1 MFSLFKYTAIE
12 PQLLQIGTGWGE
24 VTEAL
29 RERGANPHMTVL
41 DDAQKYSVTQNNIRM
56 IDKQNIPVT
65 RNITDAFKVGY
76 EIDIFDPFIIS
87 DDKKK
92 KKMVKEEDN
101 NNDVTNYFLISSD
114 LPFPLSAISYSPVH
128 IVQPQKQYEFE
139 LVAFL
144 ANNNNIDP
152 GTRPVFEEPKEN
164 AIREIPTETGTIEL
178 TFPSDVVVDDIVTAD
193 DDIVV
198 DVVSIYDDVVVHDD
212 VVLADDDNIDHVS
225 VYNTIQSDDVDYAKI
240 CRPKK
245 SQGCMMRNMNI
256 SMCK

>member
-1 MFSLFKYTAIE
+1 LFSLFKYTAIE

-56 IDKQNIPVT
+56 IEKQNIPVT
-65 RNITDAFKVGY
+65 RNIADAFKVGY
-76 EIDIFDPFIIS
+76 EINIFDPFIIS
-87 DDKKK
+87 EDKKK

-101 NNDVTNYFLISSD
+101 NNVTNYFWISSD
-114 LPFPLSAISYSPVH
+114 FPFPLSAISYSPVH
-128 IVQPQKQYEFE
+128 TVQPQKQYEFE

-144 ANNNNIDP
+144 ANNNNIDL
-152 GTRPVFEEPKEN
+152 GTRHVFEESKEN
-164 AIREIPTETGTIEL
+164 AIREIPTETGIIEL
-178 TFPSDVVVDDIVTAD
+178 TFPDVVVTSDE
-193 DDIVV
+193 DIVV

-212 VVLADDDNIDHVS
+212 VVLSDDNIDHVS

>member
-56 IDKQNIPVT
+56 IEKQNIPVT
-65 RNITDAFKVGY
+65 RNIADAFKVGY
-76 EIDIFDPFIIS
+76 EINIFDPFIIS
-87 DDKKK
+87 EDKKK

-101 NNDVTNYFLISSD
+101 NNVTNYFWISSD
-114 LPFPLSAISYSPVH
+114 FPFPLSAISYSPVH
-128 IVQPQKQYEFE
+128 TVQPQKQYEFE

-144 ANNNNIDP
+144 ANNNNIDL
-152 GTRPVFEEPKEN
+152 GTRHVFEESKEN
-164 AIREIPTETGTIEL
+164 AIREISTETGTIEL
-178 TFPSDVVVDDIVTAD
+178 TFPDVVVTSDE
-193 DDIVV
+193 DIVV

-212 VVLADDDNIDHVS
+212 VVLSDDNIDHVS
-225 VYNTIQSDDVDYAKI
+225 VYNTIQSDDVTMPRSAGQKNL
-240 CRPKK
+240 KVV
-245 SQGCMMRNMNI
+245 
-256 SMCK
+256 